1 LDSARKLERR
11 QSMTQRLAAGSQEP
25 APGGG
30 RSTRKRLA
38 ILEAGRAVFMRGG
51 YGGASMDEIAAVAKV
66 SKQTVY
72 KHFADKEN
80 LFTEI
85 ITGDME
91 ERSQELMQ
99 ALLDSEEAEGDLR
112 QLARRHMAIIVRP
125 EVMRMR
131 RMVIG
136 EADRFPELARAWAQS
151 GIGRG
156 LANLAERF
164 VGLARLGLLRV
175 EDPLLAAQHFNWLI
189 LSIPLNIAMFDPDAE
204 FTPDELQHYADEGI
218 RVFLAAYGS
227 TTSTRSSSS
236 SAKTAE
242 AARKTSKAE

>member
-1 LDSARKLERR
+1 MAQGAD
-11 QSMTQRLAAGSQEP
+11 AGPENP
-25 APGGG
+25 APGEG
-30 RSTRKRLA
+30 RSARKRLA
-38 ILEAGRAVFMRGG
+38 ILEAGRAVFMRSG

-91 ERSQELMQ
+91 ERSQELMR
-99 ALLDSEEAEGDLR
+99 ALTDSQDADGDLR
-112 QLARRHMAIIVRP
+112 QLARRHIAIIVKP

-136 EADRFPELARAWAQS
+136 EADRFPKLAWAWAQS

-156 LANLAERF
+156 LAKLAERF
-164 VGLARLGLLRV
+164 AELARRGLLSV
-175 EDPLLAAQHFNWLI
+175 EDPFLAAQHFNWLI
-189 LSIPLNIAMFDPDAE
+189 LSIPMNIAMFDPDAE
-204 FTPDELQHYADEGI
+204 FTRDELDRYADEGV
-218 RVFLAAYGS
+218 RVFLAAYGN
-227 TTSTRSSSS
+227 
-236 SAKTAE
+236 E
-242 AARKTSKAE
+242 